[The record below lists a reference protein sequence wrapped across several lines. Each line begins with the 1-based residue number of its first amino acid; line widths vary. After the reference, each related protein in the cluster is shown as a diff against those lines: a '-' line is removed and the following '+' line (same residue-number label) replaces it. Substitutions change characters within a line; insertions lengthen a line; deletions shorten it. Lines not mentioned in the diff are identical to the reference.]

1 MAPSR
6 VCVQGSRDAA
16 NDRLSVRAGKLQG
29 GGGRVPSKVEPHWKQ
44 SGKNPECLPSSASRV
59 PNRTEEDSK
68 WMGMAAGVAVKSNQH
83 IFNLKNEISINTKS
97 CWAIKRVRRAQ
108 GKQ

>member
-29 GGGRVPSKVEPHWKQ
+29 GGGRVPSKVEPTGNSLARILNAFPQ
-44 SGKNPECLPSSASRV
+44 VLQEYQTGQR
-59 PNRTEEDSK
+59 RTVNGWEWQQE
-68 WMGMAAGVAVKSNQH
+68 WQ
-83 IFNLKNEISINTKS
+83 
-97 CWAIKRVRRAQ
+97 
-108 GKQ
+108 